1 MLVGDLMQ
9 SLAERLKFL
18 RESKGLSLRKLAEQI
33 NVHFSTLGSY
43 EQGRRNPDLE
53 TLKMLAEFYNVS
65 VDYLLGLVDDPKGHL
80 KGEVKLATDMKRIP
94 IVGKVCAG
102 NGIPAEEEI
111 IDYALIDSKSSADF
125 GLEVK
130 GNSMF
135 PVFKDGDWVFVKK
148 QPIAH
153 TGEYVVCYVN
163 GNDGIIRKF
172 VKKGRTIYLV
182 PENPDYER
190 IIIEPESNITW
201 GIIGVVVGKYERIMH
216 Y

>member
-1 MLVGDLMQ
+1 
-9 SLAERLKFL
+9 
-18 RESKGLSLRKLAEQI
+18 
-33 NVHFSTLGSY
+33 
-43 EQGRRNPDLE
+43 
-53 TLKMLAEFYNVS
+53 
-65 VDYLLGLVDDPKGHL
+65 
-80 KGEVKLATDMKRIP
+80 
-94 IVGKVCAG
+94 
-102 NGIPAEEEI
+102 
-111 IDYALIDSKSSADF
+111 
-125 GLEVK
+125 
-130 GNSMF
+130 MF
-135 PVFKDGDWVFVKK
+135 PVFKDGDRVFVRK